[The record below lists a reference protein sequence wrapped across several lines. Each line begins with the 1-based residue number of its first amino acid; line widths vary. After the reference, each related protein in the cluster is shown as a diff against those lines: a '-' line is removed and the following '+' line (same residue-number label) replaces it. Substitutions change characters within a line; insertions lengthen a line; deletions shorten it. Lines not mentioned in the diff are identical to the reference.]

1 MNLSYISTIL
11 LIFFSCQQSD
21 RIPDVSQINV
31 NLSVIRYEQELFEAD
46 TLLIDNTLSG
56 LMNRYPEFTDVFLNQ
71 IIADPNYGNDVTA
84 SASAFV
90 RDSFI
95 RSLYVTSN
103 TKYRDFS
110 TYERELIE
118 AFRFFKYYFPD
129 KPVPGIYTCI
139 SGFDVGSFT
148 VGDSILGIGLD
159 FYLGPDFPYHPGLF
173 PSYIKEFMTSEYLVA
188 KSIHALV
195 INYAGE
201 TEGTRLLD
209 FMIGNGIELYIK
221 KKLLPASSDEII
233 YEYSTAQMEWLKANE
248 SQIWAHLI
256 HENLLHSV
264 NYRSFQ
270 KMVDPSPNVPNM
282 PPDAPGRLGNWI
294 GAQIIESYMT
304 RNPECTFS
312 ELFEIKD
319 AQKILT
325 ESKYKPRQ

>member
-1 MNLSYISTIL
+1 MMKLPYISIIL
-11 LIFFSCQQSD
+11 LIFFSCQND

-31 NLSVIRYEQELFEAD
+31 NPLVIRYEQELFEAD
-46 TLLIDNTLSG
+46 TQLIENTLSG
-56 LMNRYPEFTDVFLNQ
+56 LTNRYPEFTDVFLNQ
-71 IIADPNYGNDVTA
+71 IIVDPNYGNDVTA
-84 SASAFV
+84 SASSFV

-95 RSLYVTSN
+95 RSLYETCN

-110 TYERELIE
+110 KYEHELNE

-129 KPVPGIYTCI
+129 KPVPDIYTCL
-139 SGFDVGSFT
+139 SGFEVGSFT
-148 VGDSILGIGLD
+148 VGDNILGIGLD
-159 FYLGPDFPYHPGLF
+159 FYLGPDYPYHPNLF
-173 PSYIKEFMTSEYLVA
+173 PAYIQESMTSEYLVA

-195 INYAGE
+195 INYVGE
-201 TEGTRLLD
+201 TQGTRLLD

-221 KKLLPASSDEII
+221 KKLLPSTPEEVI
-233 YEYSTAQMEWLKANE
+233 YEYSTAQMEWLKSNE

-270 KMVDPSPNVPNM
+270 KIVDPSPNVPNM

-294 GAQIIESYMT
+294 GAQIVESYMT
-304 RNPECTFS
+304 RNPESTFS
-312 ELFEIKD
+312 ELIEIND